1 MNTMRES
8 KAFYKKMM
16 MILLVGMMGVGVVGC
31 GSSDIKEEAP
41 KEDNVEKEKQNE
53 QDSIKIGLAE
63 QAKYLPNQTMNSE
76 ATKALTAGTLID
88 AEDLTEM
95 PDKLVL
101 EEAGLAI
108 GYRYNTLYNT
118 EGSNPVPTE
127 MIDGMP
133 WELNEEGH
141 TITTTDGARME
152 VIFLGISIVP
162 IADYQKDKS
171 TGKWN
176 KMIDSD
182 GLLVPAGEVLSEERI
197 KQLEENVQ

>member
-1 MNTMRES
+1 MNTKRES
-8 KAFYKKMM
+8 KALYKKMI
-16 MILLVGMMGVGVVGC
+16 MILLVGIMGNGVVGW
-31 GSSDIKEEAP
+31 GNRETKEEAP

-95 PDKLVL
+95 PDELVL
-101 EEAGLAI
+101 EEAELAI

-118 EGSNPVPTE
+118 EGSNPVQTE
-127 MIDGMP
+127 MIDGMQ

-141 TITTTDGARME
+141 TITTTD
-152 VIFLGISIVP
+152 
-162 IADYQKDKS
+162 
-171 TGKWN
+171 
-176 KMIDSD
+176 
-182 GLLVPAGEVLSEERI
+182 
-197 KQLEENVQ
+197 